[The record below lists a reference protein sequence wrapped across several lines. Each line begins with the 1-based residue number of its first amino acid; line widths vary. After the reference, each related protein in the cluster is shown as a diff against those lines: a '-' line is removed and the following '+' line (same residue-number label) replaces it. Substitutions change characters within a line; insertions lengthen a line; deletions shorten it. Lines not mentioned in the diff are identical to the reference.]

1 MMSRY
6 LSDGRLGGFATGAEN
21 RFVVILIHIV
31 TDRLSWLAQREGK
44 QRALVEA
51 ALQAYFTHGRDIG
64 SPDVLAEIAGG
75 VGFALA
81 FALSIFGALFIR

>member
-1 MMSRY
+1 LKDSAMMSRY
-6 LSDGRLGGFATGAEN
+6 LSDGGLGGFATGTEN

-31 TDRLSWLAQREGK
+31 TDC
-44 QRALVEA
+44 A
-51 ALQAYFTHGRDIG
+51 ARDPCCYLRIM
-64 SPDVLAEIAGG
+64 PIPPRPQQQPEFDWRPFAFAGG